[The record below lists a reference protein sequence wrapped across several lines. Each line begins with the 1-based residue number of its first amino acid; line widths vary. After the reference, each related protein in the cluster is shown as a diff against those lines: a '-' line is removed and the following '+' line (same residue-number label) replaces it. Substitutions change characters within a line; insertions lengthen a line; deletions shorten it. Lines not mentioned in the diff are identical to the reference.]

1 MREEKVTQGDFDFIP
16 FSYSGLKLYL
26 VPTLEAA
33 WDLQDAV
40 NQLIVFGEVVESNV
54 RTEGN

>member
-1 MREEKVTQGDFDFIP
+1 MTQGDFDFIP